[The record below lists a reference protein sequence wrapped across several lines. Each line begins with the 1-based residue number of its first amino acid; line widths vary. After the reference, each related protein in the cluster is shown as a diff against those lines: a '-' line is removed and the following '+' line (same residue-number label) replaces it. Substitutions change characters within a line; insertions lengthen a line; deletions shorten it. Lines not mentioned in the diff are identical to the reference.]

1 MKHEYKL
8 GSALWEVKYYPRV
21 CKEEEFFFESD
32 KEAWESL
39 RKELPGKFATLYRLE
54 TVSVPINDAKHVIEK
69 YNAKYSEP
77 LEGDTVDIDYWLPV
91 MFGITDD
98 EYSVHQSITWYQI

>member
-1 MKHEYKL
+1 M
-8 GSALWEVKYYPRV
+8 GVQQ
-21 CKEEEFFFESD
+21 EEDFFFESD
-32 KEAWESL
+32 KDAWESL
-39 RKELPGKFATLYRLE
+39 RKELPGKFATLYRRE

-69 YNAKYSEP
+69 HNAKYSEP

-98 EYSVHQSITWYQI
+98 EYNVQPSINSHQ